1 MLSGRCDSR
10 IKSWRNKKDTQRL
23 TKIKSYIDKCNWE
36 GINYPSKNDDWKKFE
51 KNNPAIALNVL

>member
-51 KNNPAIALNVL
+51 KNNPGIALNVL

>member
-1 MLSGRCDSR
+1 MLLGRCDSR

-36 GINYPSKNDDWKKFE
+36 GINYPQKNDDWKKFE
-51 KNNPAIALNVL
+51 KNNLAIALNVL

>member
-36 GINYPSKNDDWKKFE
+36 GINYPSKNSDWKKFE
-51 KNNPAIALNVL
+51 KNNLAIALNVL

>member
-1 MLSGRCDSR
+1 MLLGRCDSR